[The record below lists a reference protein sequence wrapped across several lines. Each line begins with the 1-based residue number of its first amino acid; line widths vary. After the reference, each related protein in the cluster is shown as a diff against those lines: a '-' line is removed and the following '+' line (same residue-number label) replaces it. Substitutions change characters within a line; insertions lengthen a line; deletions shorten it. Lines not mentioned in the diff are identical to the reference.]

1 MTLIVDSG
9 STKSDFIWIEK
20 SEIIRQTQVAG
31 INPFYQT
38 EEDIFSTI
46 NDVCSDE
53 MKRQTHFVYFYG
65 AGCAFKEKCDMVRRP
80 LQNTFP
86 NASVEVHN
94 DLLGAALS
102 LFNRNEGIAC
112 ILGTGSNSCHYD
124 GKEIIKNVS
133 PLGFILGDE
142 GSGAV
147 IGKRLVSDILKGLVS
162 TEISERF
169 FLEENTSPATLME
182 NIYKRPFPN
191 RFLAQFSKHVYNHK
205 EEPYFHQFLL
215 DCFHDFFRRNIN
227 QYPKHL
233 QIGCIGSIAFYFQKE
248 LTEVAEINGR
258 QVSAIMK
265 SPLDGLV
272 QYHTK

>member
-9 STKSDFIWIEK
+9 STKSDFIWVEK
-20 SEIIRQTQVAG
+20 SEIIQQTQVAG

-38 EEDIFSTI
+38 EEEIFSTI
-46 NDVCSDE
+46 DDVCSAE
-53 MKRQTHFVYFYG
+53 MKKQTHSVYFYG
-65 AGCAFKEKCDMVRRP
+65 AGCAFKEKCDMVQRP
-80 LQNTFP
+80 LQKTFP
-86 NASVEVHN
+86 NASVEVYN
-94 DLLGAALS
+94 DLLGAARS

-112 ILGTGSNSCHYD
+112 ILGTGSNSCHYN
-124 GKEIIKNVS
+124 GVEIVKNVS

-147 IGKRLVSDILKGLVS
+147 IGKRLVSDILKGLAPKDLS
-162 TEISERF
+162 DRF
-169 FLEENTSPATLME
+169 FLEEKMTPAILME